1 MRKPTVDEHSAAQSS
16 SLPVNFPPG
25 VDLEIRKNRFLAG
38 RNLGFLIITPL
49 YFMFALISK
58 NDPPPITHPG
68 FFTVSWASPWFGN

>member
-38 RNLGFLIITPL
+38 SNLGFPHQHA
-49 YFMFALISK
+49 ALLHVR
-58 NDPPPITHPG
+58 PHQPE
-68 FFTVSWASPWFGN
+68 